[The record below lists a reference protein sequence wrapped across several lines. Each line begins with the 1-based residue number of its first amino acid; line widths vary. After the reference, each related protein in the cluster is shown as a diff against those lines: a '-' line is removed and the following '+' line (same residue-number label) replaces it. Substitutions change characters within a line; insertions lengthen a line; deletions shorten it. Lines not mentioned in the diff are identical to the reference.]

1 MSGADSPVLAS
12 LVKPQWPALAAD
24 RGNRYLAVLS
34 FAVVLVFFSALP
46 MYVSLQV
53 NAALQPLHW
62 LLLALGLLVP
72 VALNFHIRWLHAS
85 SPLLL
90 WVTVYTVL
98 CLLWFALFGADAD
111 LILRK
116 RLVALV
122 VMVTVFVTVASH
134 RTALRAAL
142 VGLAIGVLLAIGNNI
157 FEMTHPF
164 SFVPLS
170 SPYANPGRAA
180 GLYLNANASAGALL
194 FGMILTVT
202 LVPPR
207 WRWLY
212 VAAVGLGI
220 GLTFSRAG
228 MLGMVFAVA
237 GLWYL
242 RVLRGTEVFG
252 LVSVVVTSALIGW
265 LYVLPRL
272 AERFGINPEVLA
284 DRVTWILAP
293 KGRADFSQQERL
305 DVAALGWR
313 QFLEHPWA
321 GNGIGSTET
330 WLADASP
337 HNVYILLASDFG
349 VTGLLIVPALLLVL
363 WPRANTL
370 GNPCLRLLLPLLL
383 FWGFF
388 SHNLLDDFALVT
400 VIAVAAALGRQR
412 MTE

>member
-1 MSGADSPVLAS
+1 MPGADGA
-12 LVKPQWPALAAD
+12 ALQPEGNVPWAATES
-24 RGNRYLAVLS
+24 GSGSRYLAPLS

-46 MYVSLQV
+46 MYVSLEV
-53 NAALQPLHW
+53 NSALQPLHW
-62 LLLALGLLVP
+62 LLLALGLLIP
-72 VALNFHIRWLHAS
+72 VGLNFHIRWLHAG
-85 SPLLL
+85 SPLLV
-90 WVTVYTVL
+90 WVALYTVL

-122 VMVTVFVTVASH
+122 VLVTVFATVSSSP
-134 RTALRAAL
+134 TALRAGLFAL
-142 VGLAIGVLLAIGNNI
+142 VCGVLLAICNNLY
-157 FEMTHPF
+157 EMTHPF

-194 FGMILTVT
+194 FGMVLTVT
-202 LVPPR
+202 LVPSR

-212 VAAVGLGI
+212 VAAVGLGV

-228 MLGMVFAVA
+228 MLGMVLAVA

-242 RVLRGTEVFG
+242 RVLRGTEVLGFVS
-252 LVSVVVTSALIGW
+252 LVVAAALIGW
-265 LYVLPRL
+265 WYVLPQL

-293 KGRADFSQQERL
+293 KGHADFSQQERL

-337 HNVYILLASDFG
+337 HNVYIMLASDFG
-349 VTGLLIVPALLLVL
+349 VLGLLIVPALVLAL
-363 WPRANTL
+363 WPGAQTRRVPGSL
-370 GNPCLRLLLPLLL
+370 LLLPLLL

-388 SHNLLDDFALVT
+388 SHNLLDDFALMT
-400 VIAVAAALGRQR
+400 VIAVAGALLLWRVS
-412 MTE
+412 E